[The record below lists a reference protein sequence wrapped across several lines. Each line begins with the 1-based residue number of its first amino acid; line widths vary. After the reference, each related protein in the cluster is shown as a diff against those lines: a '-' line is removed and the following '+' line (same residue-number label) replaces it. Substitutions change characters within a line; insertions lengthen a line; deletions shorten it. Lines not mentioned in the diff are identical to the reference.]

1 MDENTRKMKAMGNYR
16 DPSDVNDEEWVSDA
30 ETRAWTVDAAG
41 HGQRLDKVL
50 AMRVPEFS
58 RSYLQRS
65 IALGHVRVDGDLA
78 TSASRKVLSGH
89 RLEIQLLPTA
99 ESLAFRAEP
108 IDLNVV
114 FEDEHLLVL
123 HKPAGLVV
131 HPGSG
136 NWSGTLLN
144 GLLYRDPLAGGLPR
158 AGIVHRLDKDT
169 TGLMVVGRTLAA
181 VTELT
186 RAIAARQVHREYLAI
201 AHGAIQKDA
210 VIDAPVGRDPRS
222 RTRMA
227 VVSSGKPARTD
238 VTVMAGDARVT
249 AVRCLLHSGRTHQI
263 RVHLAHMGHPLVGDD
278 TYGGKPM
285 LGMSR
290 QALHAWH
297 LSLVHP
303 VHGHEL
309 RFMQAPPTD
318 FEQAWA
324 TVAPVAW

>member
-1 MDENTRKMKAMGNYR
+1 MGNYR
-16 DPSDVNDEEWVSDA
+16 DPCDVNDEEWVSDT
-30 ETRAWTVDAAG
+30 ETRAWAVDSTG

-50 AMRVPEFS
+50 AMGVPEFS

-65 IALGHVRVDGDLA
+65 IIQGHVRVDGERV
-78 TSASRKVLSGH
+78 TTASRKVLSGH

-108 IDLNVV
+108 IELNVV

-144 GLLYRDPLAGGLPR
+144 GLLYRDPRAGSLPR

-169 TGLMVVGRTLAA
+169 SGLMVVGRTLAS

-186 RAIAARQVHREYLAI
+186 RRIAAREVHREYLAI
-201 AHGAIQKDA
+201 AHGAIHDDA
-210 VIDAPVGRDPRS
+210 VIQAPVGRDPRS

-227 VVSSGKPARTD
+227 VVPSGKPARTD
-238 VTVMAGDARVT
+238 VTVLAGDARVT

-263 RVHLAHMGHPLVGDD
+263 RVHMTHIGHPLVGDD
-278 TYGGKPM
+278 TYGGKTL
-285 LGMSR
+285 LGMTR

-297 LSLVHP
+297 LSLAHP
-303 VHGHEL
+303 ILGHEL
-309 RFMQAPPTD
+309 RFMHAPPLD
-318 FEQAWA
+318 FEQAWKA
-324 TVAPVAW
+324 VAPVAW